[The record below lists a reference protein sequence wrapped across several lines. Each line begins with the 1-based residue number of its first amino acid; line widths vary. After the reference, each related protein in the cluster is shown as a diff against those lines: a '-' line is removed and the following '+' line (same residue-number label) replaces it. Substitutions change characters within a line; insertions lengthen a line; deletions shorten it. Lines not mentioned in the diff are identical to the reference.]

1 LKPIST
7 VFGTLGTEKNNFTDF
22 DGFLVLKAEKKSA
35 IKTKTKETQSTGRP
49 NIEYCTVEQLI
60 VAISI
65 SFIKLFNTEPSKNDL
80 NIESVMGLI
89 AIIFK
94 QGFFSM
100 VSLTGQALSF
110 AKCFPLQFMHWCV
123 SVLQLSF
130 W

>member
-1 LKPIST
+1 MPKRKKLHAEYK
-7 VFGTLGTEKNNFTDF
+7 
-22 DGFLVLKAEKKSA
+22 LKAEKKSA

-89 AIIFK
+89 AIFFK
-94 QGFFSM
+94 QMYGYQFD
-100 VSLTGQALSF
+100 
-110 AKCFPLQFMHWCV
+110 LQKGINITNRVTTDMI
-123 SVLQLSF
+123 
-130 W
+130 